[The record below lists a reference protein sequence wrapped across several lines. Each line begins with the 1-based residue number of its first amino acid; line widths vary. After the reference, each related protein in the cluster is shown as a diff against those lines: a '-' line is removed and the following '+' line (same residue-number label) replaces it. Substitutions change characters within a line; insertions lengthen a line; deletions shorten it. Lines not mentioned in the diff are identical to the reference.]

1 MTTPWR
7 VTTDGVVLRVHLQP
21 RASRNRF
28 LGLHGESLKIALTAP
43 PVDGAANAALLTLLT
58 MTLHLPR
65 TACVLQAGEKSRDKR
80 VLIRTSTPERLI
92 QQFEELVLRVDKK
105 RGGG

>member
-1 MTTPWR
+1 MTNPWY

-21 RASRNRF
+21 RASHNRF
-28 LGLHGESLKIALTAP
+28 LGLHGEALKIALTAP
-43 PVDGAANAALLTLLT
+43 PIDGAANAALLELLT
-58 MTLHLPR
+58 TTLHLPR

-80 VLIRTSTPERLI
+80 VLIRTPTPERLI
-92 QQFEELVLRVDKK
+92 QQFEELILRVDKK